1 MFVEWARLSEWGAEA
16 LVGVRDG
23 EAWWIG
29 RVRLEVSC
37 LLCRNSAQSERDAAF
52 RRVRVAIGQ
61 SEDQRVALPP
71 APAQRRG
78 AVLESRRRI
87 SCTSVTTMRAPVEP
101 SACPSATELP
111 LTFTMSSLT
120 PSMRV
125 AWTATDAKAS
135 LISITPRSPTSSPA
149 LSSAACRARAG
160 TVWR

>member
-1 MFVEWARLSEWGAEA
+1 MTRSTGP
-16 LVGVRDG
+16 GSG
-23 EAWWIG
+23 IG
-29 RVRLEVSC
+29 PPQDE
-37 LLCRNSAQSERDAAF
+37 
-52 RRVRVAIGQ
+52 
-61 SEDQRVALPP
+61 RVALPP

-78 AVLESRRRI
+78 AVLDVAPPHLVH
-87 SCTSVTTMRAPVEP
+87 SVTTIRAPVEP

-149 LSSAACRARAG
+149 FVQRRSRASAG